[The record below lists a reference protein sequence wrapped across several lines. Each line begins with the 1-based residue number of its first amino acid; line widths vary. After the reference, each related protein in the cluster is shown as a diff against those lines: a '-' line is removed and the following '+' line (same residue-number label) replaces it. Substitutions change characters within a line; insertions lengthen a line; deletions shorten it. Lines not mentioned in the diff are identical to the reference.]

1 MSIVP
6 ARTRT
11 AAKRGF
17 IRTTAQ
23 AYAATLT
30 TGLSASV
37 VLGVVTGEVQ
47 LIPTLVTVGISLAS
61 PLLAGGASYLS
72 ILSSGIP
79 DDYQANADERGLIYG
94 DTALDGAEGE

>member
-1 MSIVP
+1 MTDPLIPDTV
-6 ARTRT
+6 RT

-30 TGLSASV
+30 TGISASV
-37 VLGVVTGEVQ
+37 VLGIVTGEVQ
-47 LIPTLVTVGISLAS
+47 LIPTLVTVGVALTS

-72 ILSSGIP
+72 ILSAGVP
-79 DDYQANADERGLIYG
+79 GDYLAAGTTED
-94 DTALDGAEGE
+94 